1 MKENIIQN
9 FKLWNK
15 NKINNEYYKLPQETN
30 VLATVLNHLNMVEKG
45 LKNHINLYDMEG
57 NKKMLSK
64 LFIQNSKIEINVKN
78 A

>member
-1 MKENIIQN
+1 MNTI
-9 FKLWNK
+9 
-15 NKINNEYYKLPQETN
+15 KINNEYYKLPQETN
-30 VLATVLNHLNMVEKG
+30 VLATVLNHLDMVEKG

-78 A
+78 AK

>member
-1 MKENIIQN
+1 MNTI
-9 FKLWNK
+9 
-15 NKINNEYYKLPQETN
+15 KINNEYYKLPQETN

>member
-1 MKENIIQN
+1 MNTI
-9 FKLWNK
+9 
-15 NKINNEYYKLPQETN
+15 KINNTYYKLPQETN
-30 VLATVLNHLNMVEKG
+30 VLATVLNHLDMVEKG

-78 A
+78 AK